1 MMPSAEEPSCVSVQ
15 RQERVLLMGD
25 NGKGSV
31 VAVSDALV
39 GEAGKLPEWR
49 RIDLR
54 GYRSLALSLS

>member
-1 MMPSAEEPSCVSVQ
+1 
-15 RQERVLLMGD
+15 MGD